1 MNNGSSDNSLN
12 RNYLFLENY
21 NQHTDTKPWYGAGQ
35 GARDACLW
43 WIAQANSMILA
54 YESVQPWTIRMPD
67 HHQQF
72 TQLINAFIDDTSIIN
87 ATQKHQKFTD
97 LLRTLQYNLDTW
109 HDLLQASRGVLN
121 PSKCVWLCFHW
132 KFAPNGTI
140 HITPPTP
147 TPTPLQTTIS
157 TQPPIPIRRLQPNEA
172 HHYLRIYLTTD
183 ANYKK
188 ELEVYHQWQRTYI
201 TLLQNCPF
209 PYREVNVIYKQCY
222 LPTVGYPLPATVIPP
237 AKLNKYQGPA
247 TNIFLTK
254 WDTLDPTQ
262 SNCIRTQRQ
271 WGSWNVPLW
280 NWARPTQNTPVY
292 QTHTN
297 KHKHWKIIWNCTAT
311 LPTYVQFMTPST
323 PRHPTIAM
331 EQCTVVWYHPPIPP
345 EYQGSVNSIQPVVY
359 AEETSAWLSHHG
371 WHPGT
376 QPTKIAGNPTVKCTI
391 ILTNH
396 HTVWNHWP

>member
-12 RNYLFLENY
+12 QNYLFLENY

-109 HDLLQASRGVLN
+109 HNLLQASRGVLN

-188 ELEVYHQWQRTYI
+188 ELKVYHQWQWTYI

-247 TNIFLTK
+247 TTIFLTK
-254 WDTLDPTQ
+254 WDTLDPTPEQ
-262 SNCIRTQRQ
+262 LHTHPKTVGELECASLELSKAYTKYSSLSNTHKQTQALE
-271 WGSWNVPLW
+271 NYMELYC
-280 NWARPTQNTPVY
+280 NTTSLCPVY
-292 QTHTN
+292 DSQYSKTPDHCHGATH
-297 KHKHWKIIWNCTAT
+297 HG
-311 LPTYVQFMTPST
+311 L
-323 PRHPTIAM
+323 
-331 EQCTVVWYHPPIPP
+331 IPP
-345 EYQGSVNSIQPVVY
+345 ANSSRVSRV
-359 AEETSAWLSHHG
+359 S
-371 WHPGT
+371 
-376 QPTKIAGNPTVKCTI
+376 
-391 ILTNH
+391 
-396 HTVWNHWP
+396 